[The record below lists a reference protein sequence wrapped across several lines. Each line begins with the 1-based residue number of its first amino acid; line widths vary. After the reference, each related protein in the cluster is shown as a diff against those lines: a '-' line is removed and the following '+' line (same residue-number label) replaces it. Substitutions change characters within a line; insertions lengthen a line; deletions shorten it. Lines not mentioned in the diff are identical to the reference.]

1 MSKSNI
7 IFDDMY
13 DDAYLGFD
21 HIAYYDSYHNDY
33 DEYHKGY
40 DYYHYPFL

>member
-1 MSKSNI
+1 MSESND

-13 DDAYLGFD
+13 DDSYLGID